1 MTNISANNNDIN
13 MSADT
18 PKERMRQRLKARYR
32 AEMRFKLYGLGAIII
47 AAIALV
53 ILVQSILIQAIPAF
67 TAHSMI
73 LDIDMAEHNIDP
85 ELANDVKQVNKID
98 FRKIINNSV
107 YSFLPDMTSRKQKKD
122 LRQILSA
129 SAPFEL
135 KKSVMENPDIIEG
148 QFKRD
153 YLLDDVSDLYFKG
166 YISEFRRL
174 TGQSDIQLEME
185 NNSYSVLNIKQANK
199 MVIREI
205 LATSLSQER
214 DAVKRL
220 LDLNVNTLK
229 RVQDEINSFSENSS
243 ASNIERNEKNK
254 ISLQQL
260 EAKGKQLQS
269 QLEGLNLLIK
279 DESEAI
285 NLSSKM
291 PSIFIKTGDIFLK
304 LSQFGANKLVFNSS
318 TKLSVPT
325 RIEAGNWQI
334 FVIEKPEDIRLV
346 SDQQAIML
354 ERLND
359 LGIIHKHF
367 NWHFF
372 QGGDSTNPEYAAI
385 AAAFKGSL
393 LLLVVTLCLSFPL
406 GVCAAVYLEEFA
418 PKNQITDF
426 IEVNINNLA
435 AVPSII
441 FGLFGLAIFHGAF
454 GIERGTALIGG
465 MVLALMTMPT
475 IIIASR
481 ASLRAVPPSIRE
493 AALGLGASRLQTV
506 THHVLPL
513 ALPGMMTGTII
524 GMAQALGET
533 APLILIGLI
542 AFIVDIPGGF
552 TDASTALPSLIYK
565 WGDQAF
571 LAFQHK
577 TAAAIVC
584 LLIFLIFMNAMAV
597 ILRKKFERRW

>member
-1 MTNISANNNDIN
+1 MTNISANNNGIN
-13 MSADT
+13 MSANT
-18 PKERMRQRLKARYR
+18 AKERMRQRLKARYR
-32 AEMRFKLYGLGAIII
+32 AERRFKLYGLGAIII

-67 TAHSMI
+67 TAHSMT
-73 LDIDMAEHNIDP
+73 LDIDMAAYDIDP
-85 ELANDVKQVNKID
+85 ALASDAKKVNNID

-107 YSFLPDMTSRKQKKD
+107 YSFLPDMSARKQKKE
-122 LRQILSA
+122 LRQILSV

-135 KKSVMENPDIIEG
+135 KKSVLENPAIIEG
-148 QFKRD
+148 RFKRD

-166 YISEFRRL
+166 YISEFKRL
-174 TGQSDIQLEME
+174 QGASDIQLNSE
-185 NNSYSVLNIKQANK
+185 NNSYSVSNVDEANK
-199 MVIREI
+199 KIIRQT
-205 LATSLSQER
+205 LVASLEEER
-214 DAVKRL
+214 RTVERL
-220 LDLNVNTLK
+220 LDLNVNTLE
-229 RVQDEINSFSENSS
+229 RVQDEINAFSDNGS
-243 ASNIERNEKNK
+243 ASNLQRNEQNK
-254 ISLQQL
+254 ISFEQL
-260 EAKGKQLQS
+260 NTKGKQLQS
-269 QLEGLNLLIK
+269 QLEGMDLLIN
-279 DESEAI
+279 DESAAI
-285 NLSSKM
+285 TLSSKT
-291 PSIFIKTGDIFLK
+291 PSMFIKTGSVFLK
-304 LSQFGANKLVFNSS
+304 LNQFSLDEITVTAPKKLEI
-318 TKLSVPT
+318 PT
-325 RIEAGNWQI
+325 DITGGEWQI
-334 FVIEKPEDIRLV
+334 FIIEKPESIRLV

-454 GIERGTALIGG
+454 GIERGTALIGC

-552 TDASTALPSLIYK
+552 TDASTALPSLVYK

-584 LLIFLIFMNAMAV
+584 LLIFLIFMNGLAV